1 MASPGY
7 LDAQAT
13 ATTRRGAQ
21 YHPRY
26 ARRQGEGLATFLGLF
41 SVGLGLAQL
50 TAPDAMTRL
59 VGGRPST
66 RSRRTMRGLGVR
78 ELTNGM
84 AILQQPRSPAW
95 LWSRVAGDTMD
106 LALLGNLY
114 ADENNERGRTM
125 AATAAVLGVA
135 ALDYVCAQ
143 QLDMTNRSAPRHV
156 EPGPARDA
164 GISPSMAR
172 RVARSI
178 TVNRGREEVYAFW
191 RNFENLPRFMK
202 HLEAVQVHD
211 ERRSRWTAKAPA
223 GREVS
228 WEAEILEDTPNER
241 ISWRSLPD
249 STITNAGTVRF
260 EDAPGD
266 RGTEIHV
273 ELEYLPPAGALGA
286 LVATLFREEPREQLI
301 DDLRAFKQVLEIGEV
316 LVSDATRARGMHPA
330 QPASR
335 EEQRS

>member
-1 MASPGY
+1 M
-7 LDAQAT
+7 AQAGYFDGN
-13 ATTRRGAQ
+13 ATSPPRRGAQ

-41 SVGLGLAQL
+41 SVGLGIAQL
-50 TAPDAMTRL
+50 TAPDVMTKL
-59 VGGRPST
+59 VGGRPGP
-66 RSRRTMRGLGVR
+66 RSRRTMRGLGMR

-106 LALLGNLY
+106 LALLGRIY
-114 ADENNERGRTM
+114 ADGEHGRNRTM
-125 AATAAVLGVA
+125 AATAAVLGVT

-143 QLDMTNRSAPRHV
+143 QLGMTSKSTPRHQ
-156 EPGPARDA
+156 EAGPARDA

-172 RVARSI
+172 RVSRAI
-178 TVNRGREEVYAFW
+178 TVNRGRDEVYAFW

-202 HLEAVQVHD
+202 HLEAVKVHD
-211 ERRSRWTAKAPA
+211 EKRSHWTAKAPA

-228 WEAEILEDTPNER
+228 WEAEIIEDVPSER
-241 ISWRSLPD
+241 ISWRSLPG

-260 EDAPGD
+260 ENAPGD

-273 ELEYLPPAGALGA
+273 ELEYLPPAGMLGA
-286 LVATLFREEPREQLI
+286 VVATMFREEPKEQLI

-316 LVSDATRARGMHPA
+316 LVSDATRTRGAHPA
-330 QPASR
+330 RPAVR
-335 EEQRS
+335 EEQQT

>member
-1 MASPGY
+1 MVNPGF
-7 LDAQAT
+7 LDGRAT
-13 ATTRRGAQ
+13 ASTQRGAQ
-21 YHPRY
+21 YHPRF

-66 RSRRTMRGLGVR
+66 RSRRTMRGLGAR

-106 LALLGNLY
+106 LALLGRLY
-114 ADENNERGRTM
+114 TDERNDHGRTM

-143 QLDMTNRSAPRHV
+143 QLGMTSRSAPRHA

-191 RNFENLPRFMK
+191 RNFENLPGFMK

-211 ERRSRWTAKAPA
+211 ETRSKWTAKAPA
-223 GREVS
+223 GRTVS
-228 WEAEILEDTPNER
+228 WEAEIIEDRPSER
-241 ISWRSLPD
+241 ISWRSLPG

-260 EDAPGD
+260 EKAPGD
-266 RGTEIHV
+266 RGTEVHV

-286 LVATLFREEPREQLI
+286 MVATLFREEPREQLI
-301 DDLRAFKQVLEIGEV
+301 DDLRAFKQVMEIGEV
-316 LVSDATRARGMHPA
+316 LVSDAIRTRGPHPA
-330 QPASR
+330 QPTSR
-335 EEQRS
+335 KEMQS